1 MSLRLGN
8 IPAKSTSLPNSKS
21 KIVDKLLSE
30 EGERPAED
38 ALARNGIAGTSCFG
52 TAIDIVTTDSA
63 CEVAESSAHTQWW
76 NDPLRDRPLGYSW
89 RMVST
94 GPAALLE
101 IPTMPTKVGQQVI
114 EAIVADAIVS
124 AKRYPG
130 RRISYSRRAQFW
142 ANRARYAGRG
152 FNRDNVTFAV
162 DLLVTKGILIDHDR
176 RPPGKRGTQS
186 SYLPNP
192 VLADLGMPM
201 QNREK
206 AELLILKDADGNMI
220 GYKDTSETRNQRYI
234 LTKVNRVLSTASFMI
249 DREEV
254 TGESQRLLINDYL
267 GFPASAA
274 MHRIYNGG
282 WTLGGRFYG
291 AFWMNMKSCDRRH
304 ILIDGCRT
312 VEVDYNQLHARM
324 IYAEA
329 NKKLVGDAYDVK
341 DFERKVAKR
350 AFFIILNA
358 NNYLSAKGAV
368 SEMLDEK
375 GLDPKLSANLI
386 DAMKERHREVQEF
399 FHSGCGLRLQNL
411 DSKMAEHVLR
421 AMTVRKGV
429 PCLPIHDSFIV
440 PEGHVNDLMNSM
452 AKAYEKFVGKAAA
465 PVCSIKYP
473 ANEYLMKSDIYTPT
487 VHTCECPTSDTSLN
501 NAYRTIGSEE
511 SVSKSLRLGRVKTNI
526 QVVSGTD
533 SQGDNEQLQADQSPS
548 IKRVPMP
555 SFLRVAIEDGRKG
568 RQEEQVRMQA
578 KREARLQRRQ
588 MGYAKVNAKLSA
600 PIV

>member
-1 MSLRLGN
+1 VSLRLGN
-8 IPAKSTSLPNSKS
+8 IPAKSTSLPNSKF
-21 KIVDKLLSE
+21 KIVDKLLSG

-38 ALARNGIAGTSCFG
+38 ALARDGIAGTSCFG
-52 TAIDIVTTDSA
+52 AAINIVTTESV
-63 CEVAESSAHTQWW
+63 CEVAESSADAQWR

-94 GPAALLE
+94 GPAALLD

-124 AKRYPG
+124 VKRYPG

-152 FNRDNVTFAV
+152 FNRDNVTLAV

-192 VLADLGMPM
+192 VLADLGMPTR
-201 QNREK
+201 NREK
-206 AELLILKDADGNMI
+206 VELLILKDADGNMV
-220 GYKDTSETRNQRYI
+220 GYKDTFETRNQRYM
-234 LTKVNRVLSTASFMI
+234 LTKVNSVLSTALFMI
-249 DREEV
+249 DQGV
-254 TGESQRLLINDYL
+254 TDESQRLLIDDYL

-291 AFWMNMKSCDRRH
+291 AFWMNMKSSDRRR
-304 ILIDGCRT
+304 ILIDGFRT

-341 DFERKVAKR
+341 GFERKVAKR

-358 NNYLSAKGAV
+358 NKYLSAKGAV

-386 DAMKERHREVQEF
+386 DALKERHREVQEF

-452 AKAYEKFVGKAAA
+452 AKAYEKFVGKASA

-473 ANEYLMKSDIYTPT
+473 SIECPMKSNSYAPT
-487 VHTCECPTSDTSLN
+487 VHTCECPASDTSLN

-511 SVSKSLRLGRVKTNI
+511 SVSKNLRFGRVKTHLQI
-526 QVVSGTD
+526 VSGTD
-533 SQGDNEQLQADQSPS
+533 SQGDNEQLQPDQSLS
-548 IKRVPMP
+548 IKRVAMP

-568 RQEEQVRMQA
+568 RQEEQARMRA
-578 KREARLQRRQ
+578 KREARLQGRQ
-588 MGYAKVNAKLSA
+588 MGYAKGNAKLSC